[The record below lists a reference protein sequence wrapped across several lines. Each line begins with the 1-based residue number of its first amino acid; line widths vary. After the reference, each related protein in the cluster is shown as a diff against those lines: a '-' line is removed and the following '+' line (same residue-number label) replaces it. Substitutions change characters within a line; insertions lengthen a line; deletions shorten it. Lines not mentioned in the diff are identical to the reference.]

1 MRKLLFIFALTLLIA
16 SAKPEASQAQ
26 TCTTTPPT
34 NTGTSTMTAT
44 TTDGTYRIWARM
56 KAADTNNN
64 SFYLRIDSQCA
75 ILVGDNNQIS
85 ASSWTWVDYQNGST
99 TNKINT
105 TLTAGNHVVTIIGN
119 EPGVSVDKIL
129 MTKDLTCVPTGFGD
143 NCPAE
148 TPTSTPAP
156 SPSDTTP
163 PTISSIATTN
173 ITNSSANIQWNL
185 SEGGTGQVEYGTT
198 VNYGS
203 VSALES
209 GFLTFHSQTIS
220 SLTPG
225 TLYHYRIK
233 SKDAA
238 NNTDTSEDKTFTT
251 TGGITPTPIITATPQ
266 ETILKFSVIKLHGI
280 GTGGDNTNP
289 NLSGNTS
296 PITPTRVVTVELYD
310 TSGALVK
317 SIQGNI
323 VYGTNIGY
331 FSGDIKL
338 DSSTAEV
345 DYLIKIKTD
354 KYLKKQL
361 SKVIKIIKGTTIQM
375 PEVTLVVGDSNSDGT
390 LSILDYNVIL
400 DCYSDLLPPKNCSD
414 PNKKINTDLSDD
426 GKVNQDDYNLFLRE
440 LSVISGD

>member
-1 MRKLLFIFALTLLIA
+1 
-16 SAKPEASQAQ
+16 
-26 TCTTTPPT
+26 
-34 NTGTSTMTAT
+34 
-44 TTDGTYRIWARM
+44 M
-56 KAADTNNN
+56 KAKDAVNNK
-64 SFYLRIDSQCA
+64 FYIQIDSNCA
-75 ILVGDNNQIS
+75 EPVGDSPSIS
-85 ASSWTWVDYQNGST
+85 TTEWTWVDYSN
-99 TNKINT
+99 NNT
-105 TLTAGNHVVTIIGN
+105 AAKLNVVLTAGTHVVTIIGD
-119 EPGVSVDKIL
+119 EPGVGVDKIL
-129 MTKDLTCVPTGFGD
+129 LTKNLTCIPINLGD

-148 TPTSTPAP
+148 TPTSTPTP

-163 PTISSIATTN
+163 PTISNIVTAN

-203 VSALES
+203 VSVLES

-220 SLTPG
+220 NLTPG

-238 NNTDTSEDKTFTT
+238 NNTATSEDKTFTT
-251 TGGITPTPIITATPQ
+251 TGGITPTPTPTNIPTAIPTAPITAAPS
-266 ETILKFSVIKLHGI
+266 ETILKFNVVKLHGI

-289 NLSGNTS
+289 NLSGNTN
-296 PITPTRVVTVELYD
+296 PLTPTRVVTVELYD

-323 VYGTNIGY
+323 AYSASVGY

-338 DSSTAEV
+338 DSSTVEA

-354 KYLKKQL
+354 KYLRKQL

-375 PEVTLVVGDSNSDGT
+375 PEVALVVGDSNSDGA

-400 DCYSDLLPPKNCSD
+400 DCYSDLLPAKNCVD
-414 PNKKINTDLSDD
+414 PVKKLKADLSDD
-426 GKVNQDDYNLFLRE
+426 GKVNQDDHTLFLRE
-440 LSVISGD
+440 LSVVTGD